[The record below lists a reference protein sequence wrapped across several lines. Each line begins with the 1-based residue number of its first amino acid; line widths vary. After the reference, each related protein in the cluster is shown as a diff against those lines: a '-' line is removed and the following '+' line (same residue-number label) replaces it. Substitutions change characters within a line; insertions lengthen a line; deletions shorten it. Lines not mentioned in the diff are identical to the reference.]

1 MRRTTVWFFEVAI
14 LTHTHT
20 HTNTLTHIHTH
31 THTLIHIHT
40 HTHLYYNQAME
51 CPCWMNACVSLLQLI
66 STTREYTQLLLKIG
80 DFALENRQPRLR
92 DSVRDLLL
100 LVPSGEG
107 RGGEWRRRGGKGS
120 RGEEEERGGEEKR
133 RRGEWRGRGE

>member
-1 MRRTTVWFFEVAI
+1 
-14 LTHTHT
+14 
-20 HTNTLTHIHTH
+20 
-31 THTLIHIHT
+31 
-40 HTHLYYNQAME
+40 
-51 CPCWMNACVSLLQLI
+51 MNACVSLLQLI

-107 RGGEWRRRGGKGS
+107 RGVEEEGKEGEERGRGGEGRGREWS
-120 RGEEEERGGEEKR
+120 GRQEREGRRGEEREG
-133 RRGEWRGRGE
+133 

>member
-1 MRRTTVWFFEVAI
+1 
-14 LTHTHT
+14 
-20 HTNTLTHIHTH
+20 
-31 THTLIHIHT
+31 
-40 HTHLYYNQAME
+40 
-51 CPCWMNACVSLLQLI
+51 MNACVSLLQLI

-107 RGGEWRRRGGKGS
+107 RGVE
-120 RGEEEERGGEEKR
+120 
-133 RRGEWRGRGE
+133 GRGMEGREGGWEGREGE